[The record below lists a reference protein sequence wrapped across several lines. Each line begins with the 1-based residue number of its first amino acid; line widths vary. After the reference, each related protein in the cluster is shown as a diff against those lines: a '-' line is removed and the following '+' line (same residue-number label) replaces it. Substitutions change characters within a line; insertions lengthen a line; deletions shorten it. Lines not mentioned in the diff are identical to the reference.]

1 MELWGGRFNE
11 EPSRVAV
18 EFGAS
23 ISVDRRLAH
32 QDILGSLAHCR
43 MLVATG
49 IIRAEEGRTIA
60 SGLMRVLA
68 EIDRE
73 EFVFRTA
80 REDIHGNVEGRLHE
94 LIGDVAGKLHTARS
108 RNDQVALDTRLWT
121 REAVLILVG
130 RALDVIATLLLQA
143 RRHCRTRMPAYTHL
157 QRAQPVVLGH
167 HLLAYVEMFRRDV
180 RRLHDCFDTA
190 NVSPLGSGALAG
202 VPYPIDRSMVARDLG
217 MDGVTRNSMDAVSD
231 RDYQVETIFAC
242 ALLMT
247 HLSRLAEEIV
257 LWSTTEFGFVR
268 LSDAFSTGS
277 SIMPQKKNPDYAEL
291 IRGKAGRSI
300 AQIVTI
306 LTVLKGTV
314 LTYNKDF
321 QEDKAALFDAVDTA
335 AVSLAVLAPMMAT
348 AEFDEERL
356 AAAAGEGF
364 ALATDY
370 ADHLAARGVPFRIA
384 HHIVGRIV
392 ADCVTRGRR
401 LTDLSLAELRAH
413 APEFDEDAL
422 QIDVASSLSAR
433 DVPGG
438 TAPRQVEAALAETDE
453 WLAGERIWLA
463 GRQSALPTCAA
474 IAALFD

>member
-1 MELWGGRFNE
+1 
-11 EPSRVAV
+11 VAL

-23 ISVDRRLAH
+23 ISVDRRMAH
-32 QDILGSLAHCR
+32 QDILGSLAHSR

-49 IIRAEEGRTIA
+49 IITVDEGRAIA
-60 SGLMRVLA
+60 SGLLQVLG
-68 EIDRE
+68 EIDGGGFE
-73 EFVFRTA
+73 FRTS

-121 REAVLILVG
+121 REAVLVLVA
-130 RALDVIATLLLQA
+130 RTLDVITTLLHQV
-143 RRHCRTRMPAYTHL
+143 RRHIRTWMPAYTHL

-167 HLLAYVEMFRRDV
+167 HLLAYVEMLRRDV
-180 RRLHDCFDTA
+180 QRLHDCFDRA
-190 NVSPLGSGALAG
+190 NISPLGSGALAG

-217 MDGVTRNSMDAVSD
+217 MGGVTRNSMDAVSD
-231 RDYQVETIFAC
+231 RDYQVETIYAC

-247 HLSRLAEEIV
+247 HLSRFAEEIV

-306 LTVLKGTV
+306 LTVLKGTA

-335 AVSLAVLAPMMAT
+335 AVSLAVLAPMLAT
-348 AEFDEERL
+348 AEFDEDRL

-370 ADHLAARGVPFRIA
+370 ADHLASRGVPFRIA
-384 HHIVGRIV
+384 HHVVGRIV
-392 ADCVTRGRR
+392 ADCVAQRR
-401 LTDLSLAELRAH
+401 SLADLSLEELRAH
-413 APEFDEDAL
+413 APEFDEAVL
-422 QIDVASSLSAR
+422 RVDVAASVSAR
-433 DVPGG
+433 DVHGG
-438 TAPRQVEAALAETDE
+438 TAPRQVEAALAEADA
-453 WLAGERIWLA
+453 WLVRERGWLEA
-463 GRQSALPTCAA
+463 WRSSLPTCAA
-474 IAALFD
+474 IAALIG